1 MHFDYFYREQS
12 EQYAFYRIPKI
23 LITEECFEEL
33 STDAKL
39 LYGLFLD
46 RVSLSAG
53 SGWVDEEGRVYI
65 IYTIRSIQ
73 RDLHCGV
80 KKAVKLVKE
89 LEQFGLI
96 EKVIQGQGKPA
107 LIYVKNFYGVLSEGK
122 VLDCQ
127 NDNSGVVKSTTLE
140 LSKGQP
146 NNTNINNT
154 EFSNTYP
161 ILLGEDV
168 DNDEKRET
176 YYRYFYDS
184 LEMDIMRERYPYDEE
199 ILDAILNMVV
209 DVVCSKRTT
218 IRIAGDDK
226 PVGVV
231 KAQFMKLHAGHVEY
245 VMDCLKSSSA
255 KVRNIKQYILAS
267 LYNAPLT
274 MKSYY
279 QAWVNHD
286 MASGKLYGGRDEDN

>member
-1 MHFDYFYREQS
+1 
-12 EQYAFYRIPKI
+12 
-23 LITEECFEEL
+23 
-33 STDAKL
+33 
-39 LYGLFLD
+39 
-46 RVSLSAG
+46 
-53 SGWVDEEGRVYI
+53 
-65 IYTIRSIQ
+65 
-73 RDLHCGV
+73 
-80 KKAVKLVKE
+80 
-89 LEQFGLI
+89 
-96 EKVIQGQGKPA
+96 
-107 LIYVKNFYGVLSEGK
+107 
-122 VLDCQ
+122 
-127 NDNSGVVKSTTLE
+127 
-140 LSKGQP
+140 
-146 NNTNINNT
+146 
-154 EFSNTYP
+154 
-161 ILLGEDV
+161 V
-168 DNDEKRET
+168 DNDEERET

-231 KAQFMKLHAGHVEY
+231 KAQFMKLHVGHVEY

-286 MASGKLYGGRDEDN
+286 MATGKLYGGRDEGNRD